1 MPNAGIHLLVVHSVL
16 DRWRGAPSRAPF
28 DPRDQE
34 AACAFAHGSLAA
46 DIGYFPGG
54 DRLFSEL
61 AHLVGPADLAREL
74 IASARTPAQQGYAWG
89 WATHVIADAAIHPL
103 LNEAGGERLHGDRA
117 RPVSSTEDVL
127 THMRLEYGLD
137 AAIVGGAQRGLR
149 CDGAVGA
156 ETVAFLAD
164 VFRRVYGWSPAER
177 SLAASHRLSPRL
189 ARIALALDWIH
200 GTPPAR
206 RTVHRAVRSAF
217 LAVGTP
223 VRRWAPGYRSS
234 GVLQSVLEPIASPRW
249 LIDETTRALDEAVC
263 MLDEACGDTLDTL
276 PNRNLVTGAST
287 AGDSGDE
294 RTASAVRM
302 LRERRDPAQYGN
314 SAAGEPPPRQ

>member
-16 DRWRGAPSRAPF
+16 DRWLAAPSRAPF
-28 DPRDQE
+28 DPRDPE
-34 AACAFAHGSLAA
+34 AACAFAHGSLAP

-74 IASARTPAQQGYAWG
+74 IASARAPAQQGYAWG
-89 WATHVIADAAIHPL
+89 WATHVVADAAIHPL
-103 LNEAGGERLHGDRA
+103 LNEAGGERLHGDRS
-117 RPVSSTEDVL
+117 RSVSSTEDVL

-137 AAIVGGAQRGLR
+137 AAIVGGAHRRLR
-149 CDGAVGA
+149 CDGTVGA

-177 SLAASHRLSPRL
+177 SLTASHRLSPRL

-200 GTPPAR
+200 GAPPALR
-206 RTVHRAVRSAF
+206 PVHRALRSAF
-217 LAVGTP
+217 LAVGSP
-223 VRRWAPGYRSS
+223 VRRWGPGYHSS

-249 LIDETTRALDEAVC
+249 LVDETTQALDELVC
-263 MLDEACGDTLDTL
+263 MLDENCGDTLHTL
-276 PNRNLVTGAST
+276 PNRNLVTGAYTS
-287 AGDSGDE
+287 ADSDDE
-294 RTASAVRM
+294 RTVSTVRM
-302 LRERRDPAQYGN
+302 LGERRDPALQEKPAPSGQA
-314 SAAGEPPPRQ
+314 SDR